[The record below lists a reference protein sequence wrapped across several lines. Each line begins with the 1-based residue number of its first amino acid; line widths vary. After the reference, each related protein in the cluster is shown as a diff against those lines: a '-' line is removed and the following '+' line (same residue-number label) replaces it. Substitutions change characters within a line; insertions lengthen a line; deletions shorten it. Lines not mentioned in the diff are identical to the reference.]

1 MRLKVKVLDHV
12 AVLILSG
19 RLGDTELS
27 SSLHNQVKNL
37 IRKKMKKF
45 IIDLEEVESI
55 SSHGL
60 GVIIACQTSIA
71 NANCQLKLIKLKQPI
86 EQFLKICG
94 LGNFFEIYDSE
105 EEALQS
111 F

>member
-1 MRLKVKVLDHV
+1 MRLKVKITDDV

-19 RLGDTELS
+19 RLGDTEMT
-27 SSLHNQVKNL
+27 SSLHKQVKNL
-37 IRKKMKKF
+37 IRKGIKKF
-45 IIDLEEVESI
+45 ILDFEEIESI

-71 NANCQLKLIKLKQPI
+71 NANCQLRLIKPKQSI
-86 EQFLKICG
+86 QQFFQICG
-94 LGNFFEIYDSE
+94 LDNYFEVYQSE
-105 EEALQS
+105 EQALEK